1 MILCCSFRR
10 FISSENTLLKT
21 CTLYITK
28 NNGKENL
35 YLRIKPVTVTRQVV
49 EWIFADKINRYF
61 NMLED
66 SEGSDVDFLS
76 LGKVVR
82 VGSSVALANKAI
94 YRLRNWL
101 EFPSQ

>member
-28 NNGKENL
+28 NNGKKNL
-35 YLRIKPVTVTRQVV
+35 YLRIKPLTVTRQVV

-66 SEGSDVDFLS
+66 WEGSDVDFLS

-82 VGSSVALANKAI
+82 VWLWQT
-94 YRLRNWL
+94 RL
-101 EFPSQ
+101 SIG